1 MKLNMLKGNK
11 IMYRLTINIRIALVC
26 FLTTLGG
33 VGNTFGQ
40 ANPGYLGRKSLVQID
55 ITGSMG
61 NLIFEGPIMN
71 LNFGASYEF
80 ARAKDFAWNIGYK
93 SINQTMNTFMC
104 LGESFTYDIPDPNFP
119 GSTRNT
125 YLTDGNFNY
134 HVDEIKVASKFYS
147 EVKGAIAPYGR
158 YMGLE
163 FTLDRMSFSDFENI
177 KWYSNMGASINDTVS
192 SVAPISIVTLSFISG
207 GRKMLTDQIG
217 LDYNFG
223 MGYTIYQSTPNMLLE
238 LVDGES
244 SSSDKELV
252 FQTMGMKHFSTS
264 KFFQASVG
272 ISYLF

>member
-1 MKLNMLKGNK
+1 
-11 IMYRLTINIRIALVC
+11 MYRLTKNIRIALVC

-55 ITGSMG
+55 VTGSMG

-80 ARAKDFAWNIGYK
+80 AKSRDFAWNIGYK
-93 SINQTMNTFMC
+93 SINQTMNTLMC
-104 LGESFTYDIPDPNFP
+104 RGESFTYNIPDSRFP
-119 GSTRNT
+119 GSTTNA
-125 YLTDGNFNY
+125 YLENGSFNY
-134 HVDEIKVASKFYS
+134 HVDEIKVASKFFS

-158 YMGLE
+158 YLGLE
-163 FTLDRMSFSDFENI
+163 FTLDRMSFGNFENI
-177 KWYSNMGASINDTVS
+177 TWNLDGSKRLQNDTVS
-192 SVAPISIVTLSFISG
+192 SVAPISIITLSFIQG
-207 GRKMLTDQIG
+207 GRKMISDQIG
-217 LDYNFG
+217 LDYSFG

-238 LVDGES
+238 LIDGEN

-264 KFFQASVG
+264 KLFQASVG